1 MSKRENVTQWKN
13 ILRAGSA
20 MLIAVSLLFQG
31 NAGIAANSLEQAQQE
46 KAQLEDALKS
56 ANELITQLNH
66 SKEDIKEKVVQLDEE
81 LNRISGKISELEVQ
95 LEEKSFDIQ
104 TAKEQLQSARQEE
117 KKQYESMKLR
127 IRYMYEAR
135 QDSYVEAIV
144 SAGSFSE
151 LLNVLEYIRQIT
163 DYDRQM
169 LERYQQSIE
178 DVAKAKSILETEQA
192 ELSDMKAEVAKN
204 QEAVGNLLDA
214 KKSELAKVETEL
226 SNTNEQADAF
236 EAELRAQEEAIQQII
251 QLEAQKKA
259 RREAARKAREEAEA
273 AKRAQEENQTDGD
286 IIDDDIIDSD
296 DDTYDET
303 EDAYEGGAFVWPCPS
318 SSRVTSDFGVRESP
332 TAGASTN
339 HKGIDIGAPYGASI
353 VAAADGVVAFAGYS
367 DSCGNYVMIDHGGG
381 IYTVYMHASQL
392 CVSGNEKVSAGQ
404 QIAKVGSTGI
414 STGNHLHFGVSENGV
429 YVNPWNYL

>member
-1 MSKRENVTQWKN
+1 M
-13 ILRAGSA
+13 
-20 MLIAVSLLFQG
+20 IALSLFFHG
-31 NAGIAANSLEQAQQE
+31 NAGILASSLEEAQQE

-56 ANELITQLNH
+56 ANELITQLNN
-66 SKEDIKEKVVQLDEE
+66 SKEDIKEKVVQLDSE
-81 LNRISGKISELEVQ
+81 LNRISAKISELEVQ
-95 LEEKSFDIQ
+95 LDEKNSDIQ

-117 KKQYESMKLR
+117 KRQYESMKLR
-127 IRYMYEAR
+127 IRYMYEKK
-135 QDSYVEAIV
+135 QDSYIETIV
-144 SAGSFSE
+144 SAQSFSD

-163 DYDRQM
+163 AYDRQM

-178 DVAKAKSILETEQA
+178 DVAKAKSTLETEQT

-251 QLEAQKKA
+251 QLEAEKKA

-273 AKRAQEENQTDGD
+273 AKRAQEESLTDDD

-303 EDAYEGGAFVWPCPS
+303 EDVYEGGTFVWPCPS
-318 SSRVTSDFGVRESP
+318 SRRVTSDFGVRESP

-392 CVSGNEKVSAGQ
+392 CVSSNEKVSAGQ

-414 STGNHLHFGVSENGV
+414 STGNHLHFGVSENGT
-429 YVNPWNYL
+429 YVSPWNYL

>member
-1 MSKRENVTQWKN
+1 M
-13 ILRAGSA
+13 
-20 MLIAVSLLFQG
+20 IALSLFFHG
-31 NAGIAANSLEQAQQE
+31 NAGILASSLEEAQQE

-56 ANELITQLNH
+56 ANELITQLNN
-66 SKEDIKEKVVQLDEE
+66 SKEDIKEKVVQLDSE
-81 LNRISGKISELEVQ
+81 LNRISAKISELEVQ
-95 LEEKSFDIQ
+95 LDEKNSDIQ

-117 KKQYESMKLR
+117 KRQYESMKLR
-127 IRYMYEAR
+127 IRYMYEKK
-135 QDSYVEAIV
+135 QDSYIETIV
-144 SAGSFSE
+144 SAQSFSD

-163 DYDRQM
+163 AYDRQM

-178 DVAKAKSILETEQA
+178 DVAKAKSTLETEQT

-251 QLEAQKKA
+251 QLEAEKKA

-273 AKRAQEENQTDGD
+273 AKRAQEESLTDDD

-303 EDAYEGGAFVWPCPS
+303 EDVYEGGTFVWPCPS
-318 SSRVTSDFGVRESP
+318 SRRVTSDFGVRESP

-392 CVSGNEKVSAGQ
+392 CVSSNEKVSAGQ

-414 STGNHLHFGVSENGV
+414 STGNHLHFGVSENGI
-429 YVNPWNYL
+429 YVSPWNYL

>member
-1 MSKRENVTQWKN
+1 M
-13 ILRAGSA
+13 
-20 MLIAVSLLFQG
+20 IALSLFFHG
-31 NAGIAANSLEQAQQE
+31 NAGILASSLEEAQQE

-56 ANELITQLNH
+56 ANELITQLNN
-66 SKEDIKEKVVQLDEE
+66 SKEDIKEKVVQLDSE
-81 LNRISGKISELEVQ
+81 LNRISAKISELEVQ
-95 LEEKSFDIQ
+95 LDEKNSDIQ

-117 KKQYESMKLR
+117 KRQYESMKLR
-127 IRYMYEAR
+127 IRYMYEKK
-135 QDSYVEAIV
+135 QDSYIETIV
-144 SAGSFSE
+144 SAQSFSD

-163 DYDRQM
+163 AYDRQM

-178 DVAKAKSILETEQA
+178 DVAKAKSTLETEQT

-251 QLEAQKKA
+251 QLEAEKKA

-273 AKRAQEENQTDGD
+273 AKRAQEESLTDDD
-286 IIDDDIIDSD
+286 IIDDDIMDSD

-303 EDAYEGGAFVWPCPS
+303 EDVYEGGTFVWPCPS
-318 SSRVTSDFGVRESP
+318 SRRVTSDFGVRESP

-392 CVSGNEKVSAGQ
+392 CVSSNEKVSAGQ

-414 STGNHLHFGVSENGV
+414 STGNHLHFGVSENGT
-429 YVNPWNYL
+429 YVSPWNYL